1 MDGDAEAMIDQPHSG
16 RVRAASS
23 PRRARPAD
31 AGPLAQLFTN
41 AFISDPVVDWLARS
55 GPKRACGLQAFFSR
69 LLSKHAIPAGEVWMS
84 DDGAAGAIWLPP
96 GIPAWPAGIFEQLKL
111 LPIFLRLSGSVRI
124 VRAMSSE
131 MKTAHP
137 REEHF
142 YLSFMAVN
150 PQFQGMGLGSAILG
164 ATLKRIDE
172 AGMPAYLEN
181 SNPRN
186 KSLYARAGFV
196 AQKNISPEGAP
207 PLISMWRT
215 ARCTHPR
222 LPHAK
227 SLIGLDWHRADLRDR
242 ISP

>member
-1 MDGDAEAMIDQPHSG
+1 
-16 RVRAASS
+16 
-23 PRRARPAD
+23 
-31 AGPLAQLFTN
+31 
-41 AFISDPVVDWLARS
+41 
-55 GPKRACGLQAFFSR
+55 
-69 LLSKHAIPAGEVWMS
+69 
-84 DDGAAGAIWLPP
+84 
-96 GIPAWPAGIFEQLKL
+96 
-111 LPIFLRLSGSVRI
+111 
-124 VRAMSSE
+124 MSSE
-131 MKTAHP
+131 LKTAHP

-227 SLIGLDWHRADLRDR
+227 SLIASTADPCTPPRTVINLTAGQWHEVTSTGVAGRSTRTH
-242 ISP
+242 P